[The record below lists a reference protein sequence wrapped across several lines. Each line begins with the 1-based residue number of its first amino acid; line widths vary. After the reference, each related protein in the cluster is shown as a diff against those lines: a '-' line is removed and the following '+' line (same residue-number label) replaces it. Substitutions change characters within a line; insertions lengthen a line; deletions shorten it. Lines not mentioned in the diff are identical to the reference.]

1 MSHLSCVTPI
11 TWIHLPQMNHSSSW
25 TTHHLEPLIIL
36 NTHHFEY
43 EIFWTRITRITR
55 IIFCTWN
62 YLREDAHGSHES
74 HGSLFAAVR
83 SHEERIARI
92 FLFRTRISRICQ
104 CFAWLTDIFFNLSF
118 KPQRVNNHNELSF
131 TTSRRL
137 KIRDPCAKKY
147 SCYPRYS
154 CSKNLVFKHQEL
166 RVRSVC
172 QKIFVLFGL
181 FVFKKISCKKIS
193 CSKCRR
199 QNPRSVCQKPRVR
212 KPRVPKRF
220 VLFVRFVFKKSRV
233 KKISCSNPRV
243 PKSRTHHVSN
253 PKCHR

>member
-1 MSHLSCVTPI
+1 M
-11 TWIHLPQMNHSSSW
+11 
-25 TTHHLEPLIIL
+25 
-36 NTHHFEY
+36 
-43 EIFWTRITRITR
+43 
-55 IIFCTWN
+55 
-62 YLREDAHGSHES
+62 REDAHGSHES

-83 SHEERIARI
+83 SHEERITQI
-92 FLFRTRISRICQ
+92 FLFRTRISQISRICQ

-172 QKIFVLFGL
+172 KIIFVLFEL
-181 FVFKKISCKKIS
+181 FVFKKISCKKNLVFKVPKAKS
-193 CSKCRR
+193 V
-199 QNPRSVCQKPRVR
+199 RSVCQKPRVR
-212 KPRVPKRF
+212 NVCQKD
-220 VLFVRFVFKKSRV
+220 SCYSCD
-233 KKISCSNPRV
+233 SCSKNLV
-243 PKSRTHHVSN
+243 PIMFPIPSAIDS
-253 PKCHR
+253 PSKCHR